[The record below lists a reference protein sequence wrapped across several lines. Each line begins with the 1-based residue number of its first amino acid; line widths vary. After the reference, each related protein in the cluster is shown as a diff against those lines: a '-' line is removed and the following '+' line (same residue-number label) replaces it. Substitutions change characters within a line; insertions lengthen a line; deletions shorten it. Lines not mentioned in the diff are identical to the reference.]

1 MRLLELRGNEV
12 DADPRRAGLLNKPDR
27 KPAME
32 AQRLKRPVK
41 IKESPVDARVFP
53 INAHPVE
60 KPARRRPIDLE
71 QLQRRI
77 EELERRIQERI
88 RNQSESAAA
97 QPANQE
103 LAQLRQRMKLL
114 ERRVEGE
121 LWSAKQR
128 EHTLLEMLARPPF
141 QTLVKQHCTRF
152 LRTAPLATLRCLH
165 SAWLAWWEDAK
176 PMWWPR
182 FAAAWHE
189 ALTRARH

>member
-1 MRLLELRGNEV
+1 MRLLELRGNEG
-12 DADPRRAGLLNKPDR
+12 DADPKRTGMLNKPDR

-32 AQRLKRPVK
+32 AHVLKRPVK
-41 IKESPVDARVFP
+41 VKKSPADTRVFP
-53 INAHPVE
+53 INAPPAE

-88 RNQSESAAA
+88 RNQSQSAAA

-103 LAQLRQRMKLL
+103 LEQLRQRMKLL

-128 EHTLLEMLARPPF
+128 EHSLLEMLARPPF

-165 SAWLAWWEDAK
+165 SAWLAWWEDAQ

-189 ALTRARH
+189 ALARARH